1 MSCNSCP
8 PFSSDSFPTCFER
21 YGGTN
26 NAKNPGN
33 VQSLHILA
41 QNVMPKF
48 YDGVELDYYHR
59 LAPNKFISAAWVLS
73 HVRPSGFRFGG
84 LYTFRVYDD
93 FMVSSTFPM
102 NDCKCDLCLCLCLI
116 PQQTPTIVGDVH
128 PTTLAA
134 NLNIIYYPVRPLRM
148 EAVLQK
154 PSADVPVETQY
165 TVEWTRACDTWT
177 ANLYNVRNENGRCT
191 LSVMRSISQHWA
203 IGGELLLEWNEP
215 KNIMTD
221 LALAARYSHHHYSF
235 AATAS
240 RQGLDVSYWQRIHPQ
255 IQMAN
260 LLAWNRNTRKTIATI
275 CYQWNFWNCAVHG
288 MIDSD
293 ALVGFMWTRY
303 LSHIPLQMGFSVV
316 MSLPTDRFAFG
327 MRFILDPSGLRR
339 GD

>member
-8 PFSSDSFPTCFER
+8 PFGGYKFPSCFER
-21 YGGTN
+21 YGGIN
-26 NAKNPGN
+26 NTKNPGN
-33 VQSLHILA
+33 VQSLHSLA
-41 QNVMPKF
+41 HNVMPKF

-73 HVRPSGFRFGG
+73 HVRAAGFRFGG
-84 LYTFRVYDD
+84 LYTFRVADD
-93 FMVSSTFPM
+93 FM
-102 NDCKCDLCLCLCLI
+102 L
-116 PQQTPTIVGDVH
+116 TPTIIGDVH

-134 NLNIIYYPVRPLRM
+134 NLNIIYYPFKPLRL
-148 EAVLQK
+148 EAVLQRLTE
-154 PSADVPVETQY
+154 DVPVETQY
-165 TVEWTRACDTWT
+165 TIEWTRPNDTWT
-177 ANLYNVRNENGRCT
+177 ANFYNVRNESGRCT
-191 LSVMRSISQHWA
+191 LSGMRSLTQHWA

-215 KNIMTD
+215 KNLMTD
-221 LALAARYSHHHYSF
+221 LAVAARYSHHNYSF

-260 LLAWNRNTRKTIATI
+260 LLAWNRSTRKTIATI

-303 LSHIPLQMGFSVV
+303 LSYIPLQMGFSVV